1 MSANRTAL
9 FTIGNGEMKMNIF
22 GYTLPK
28 LRRSFESLG
37 ENPAKAD
44 IVFNGVYKKGARD
57 FHGFGFAERV
67 AEKLEETFAFDLP
80 KVVERRESSDAA
92 KLLLELSDGEF
103 VETVLM
109 RQRFGNCVCVSTQ
122 VGCNMGCKFCQSG
135 QMKKR
140 RDLKVEEIVGQVLAL
155 SEEFSCKIDGV
166 SVMGIGEPFD
176 SFQNTADF
184 ISIVSD
190 DKGLAVGRRHVTVST
205 CGIVPKIYEYAELP
219 LPCSL
224 AISLHAADD
233 GLRSELMPINK
244 KYPIADVLKA
254 AEYYSNKTR
263 HRVALEY
270 IMLDGVNDSD
280 ECARQLAE
288 VIDGRDFYVN
298 LIPYNSTE
306 SGFRKSDT
314 DRISRFCGV
323 LKENGVI
330 ATKRREFGAD
340 LKAACGQLRS
350 DHEKR

>member
-1 MSANRTAL
+1 
-9 FTIGNGEMKMNIF
+9 MNIF
-22 GYTLPK
+22 GYTLPM
-28 LRRSFESLG
+28 LRQRFESLG

-44 IVFNGVYKKGARD
+44 IVFDGVYKKGARG
-57 FHGFGFAERV
+57 FRGFGFSERV
-67 AEKLEETFAFDLP
+67 AKKFEETFAFGLP
-80 KVVERRESSDAA
+80 RVIEKRESADAA
-92 KLLLELSDGEF
+92 KLLLALSDGEF

-140 RDLKVEEIVGQVLAL
+140 RDLKVEEIVGQVLAI
-155 SEEFSCKIDGV
+155 SSEFSCNINGV

-176 SFQNTADF
+176 NFGNTADF

-205 CGIVPKIYEYAELP
+205 CGIVPKIYEYADLSM
-219 LPCSL
+219 PCSL
-224 AISLHAADD
+224 AISLHAPND

-244 KYPIADVLKA
+244 RYPIAEVLKA

-280 ECARQLAE
+280 ECAKELAR

-306 SGFRKSDT
+306 SEFRKSDT
-314 DRISRFCGV
+314 EKLSRFCGI
-323 LKENGVI
+323 LKANGVI

-340 LKAACGQLRS
+340 LKAACGQLRA
-350 DHEKR
+350 DYEKE

>member
-1 MSANRTAL
+1 
-9 FTIGNGEMKMNIF
+9 MNIL
-22 GYTLPK
+22 GYTLPR
-28 LRRSFESLG
+28 LRQQFERLG

-44 IVFNGVYKKGARD
+44 IVFSGVYKNGERG
-57 FHGFGFAERV
+57 FREFGFAERV
-67 AEKLEETFAFDLP
+67 AEKLEHVFEFGLP
-80 KVVERRESSDAA
+80 AVVEKRESADAA
-92 KLLLELSDGEF
+92 KLLLALSDGEF
-103 VETVLM
+103 IETVLM

-135 QMKKR
+135 QMKRR
-140 RDLKVEEIVGQVLAL
+140 RDLAVEEIVGQVLAI
-155 SEEFSCKIDGV
+155 SREFSCKIDGV

-176 SFQNTADF
+176 NFQSTSDF

-205 CGIVPKIYEYAELP
+205 CGIAPKIYEYAELP

-224 AISLHAADD
+224 AISLHAPNDA
-233 GLRSELMPINK
+233 LRTELMPINK
-244 KYPIADVLKA
+244 KYPIAEVLKA
-254 AEYYSNKTR
+254 AEYYSEKTH

-280 ECARQLAE
+280 EDARQLAE
-288 VIDGRDFYVN
+288 VIGGRDFYVN

-306 SGFRKSDT
+306 SEFCKSGLDKL
-314 DRISRFCGV
+314 SRFCGI

-340 LKAACGQLRS
+340 LKAACGQLRA
-350 DHEKR
+350 DHDKTL

>member
-1 MSANRTAL
+1 
-9 FTIGNGEMKMNIF
+9 MNIF
-22 GYTLPK
+22 GYTLQK
-28 LRRSFESLG
+28 LKDHLVDID
-37 ENPAKAD
+37 ENPAKAGILFD
-44 IVFNGVYKKGARD
+44 GIYKRGARD
-57 FHGFGFAERV
+57 FRGFGFSERV
-67 AEKLEETFAFDLP
+67 VEKLERGLTFELP
-80 KVVERRESSDAA
+80 KVIERLESADAA

-140 RDLKVEEIVGQVLAL
+140 RDLKVEEIVGQVLAI
-155 SEEFSCKIDGV
+155 SREFACKIDGV

-176 SFQNTADF
+176 NFDNTADF

-205 CGIVPKIYEYAELP
+205 CGIVPKIYEYADLP
-219 LPCSL
+219 YPCSL
-224 AISLHAADD
+224 AISLHAPNDA
-233 GLRSELMPINK
+233 LRNDLMPINK
-244 KYPIADVLKA
+244 KYPIAEVLKA
-254 AEYYSNKTR
+254 AQYYTEKTR

-280 ECARQLAE
+280 DHAHELAN
-288 VIDGRDFYVN
+288 IIGGRDFYVN

-306 SGFRKSDT
+306 SEFRKSGMDKLK
-314 DRISRFCGV
+314 RFCGI

-330 ATKRREFGAD
+330 ATKRREFGAE
-340 LKAACGQLRS
+340 LKAACGQLRA
-350 DHEKR
+350 DRCKRADVI

>member
-1 MSANRTAL
+1 
-9 FTIGNGEMKMNIF
+9 MNFF
-22 GYTLPK
+22 GYTLQK
-28 LRRSFESLG
+28 LRNLFEELG

-44 IVFNGVYKKGARD
+44 IVFGGVYKNGER
-57 FHGFGFAERV
+57 GFRSYGFAERV
-67 AEKLEETFAFDLP
+67 AEKLENAFEFGMP
-80 KVVERRESSDAA
+80 EVVEKRESADAA
-92 KLLLELSDGEF
+92 KLLLQLSDGEF
-103 VETVLM
+103 IETVLM

-122 VGCNMGCKFCQSG
+122 VGCNMGCGFCQSG

-140 RDLKVEEIVGQVLAL
+140 RDLDVSEIVGQVLAI
-155 SEEFSCKIDGV
+155 SREFSCRIDGV

-176 SFQNTADF
+176 NFQSTADF

-205 CGIVPKIYEYAELP
+205 CGIVPKIYEYADLP

-224 AISLHAADD
+224 AISLHAANDA
-233 GLRSELMPINK
+233 LRTELMPINK
-244 KYPIADVLKA
+244 KYPISEVLKA
-254 AEYYSNKTR
+254 AEYYSKKTH

-280 ECARQLAE
+280 EDAKQLAE

-298 LIPYNSTE
+298 LIPYNSTD
-306 SGFRKSDT
+306 SDYRKSNLEKL
-314 DRISRFCGV
+314 SRFCGI

-340 LKAACGQLRS
+340 LKAACGQLRA
-350 DHEKR
+350 DHDVNVQCKIDN